1 MELTEYGPLAQ
12 SKAVATD
19 QKQRNLSVAA
29 LMLIGLF
36 LGVMA
41 FMEQK
46 RMLEIGSEG
55 SSKG

>member
-12 SKAVATD
+12 SKVVATD

-41 FMEQK
+41 FMEQQ
-46 RMLEIGSEG
+46 RALEIESDKRG
-55 SSKG
+55 